1 MLDTSN
7 LQKALEDFAEK
18 VVADAKTNLTSRNK
32 VASGKLLNSMKVNN
46 IKVTNKSLELNIQ
59 MMPYGAFVDKGV
71 SGVKVKYNTPYS
83 YTNKMP
89 PPSALDGWIVKRGIA
104 PRNDK
109 GHFQTRKGLQ
119 FAIARS
125 IFNNGIKPSHF
136 LTDAV
141 DKNYRSLPTLI
152 QSKFGLDIQNT
163 IDFLI
168 KSNFNR

>member
-1 MLDTSN
+1 MLETNN
-7 LQKALEDFAEK
+7 LQIGLEEFGKSLVE
-18 VVADAKTNLTSRNK
+18 DAKQNLTSRKK
-32 VASGKLLNSMKVNN
+32 VASGKLLNSLKVNN
-46 IKVTNKSLELNIQ
+46 VKVTEKSLELSIQ

-89 PPSALDGWIVKRGIA
+89 PPSALDGWMVIRGIA
-104 PRNDK
+104 PRNEK
-109 GHFQTRKGLQ
+109 GRFTSRKSIQ

-125 IFNNGIKPSHF
+125 IFNNGIKPSNF

-141 DKNYRSLPTLI
+141 DKNFKLLPKMVTDKFSLDVQKTV
-152 QSKFGLDIQNT
+152 
-163 IDFLI
+163 DFLI